1 MKRFSYWA
9 CVSCLAAASV
19 AALAHDEGGISA
31 ADAAKAVKLLDE
43 GKLTLARAIEVA
55 EKETGGRAFGV
66 MCEMEGD
73 KLEVDV
79 KCVAGD
85 KIKEVDL
92 DASGKVTEVS
102 DETPSAEAAAK
113 HGHDH
118 MADARAALPALDAAK
133 MTLAGA
139 IEKAEAHSKGR
150 AVAVLAGTENKEPVV
165 YVACLTG
172 DKLMHC
178 AVAKDGKVTAKPVD
192 DKHAGH
198 DHAGHDHG
206 GAKKP

>member
-1 MKRFSYWA
+1 MKRISYWA
-9 CVSCLAAASV
+9 CVSYLAVASV
-19 AALAHDEGGISA
+19 AVLAHDEGGISA

-55 EKETGGRAFGV
+55 EKETGGRAFSV
-66 MCEMEGD
+66 MCEMEGE
-73 KLEVDV
+73 KLEIDV
-79 KCVAGD
+79 NCVVGD

-92 DASGKVTEVS
+92 DGAGKVTEVS
-102 DETPSAEAAAK
+102 EETPSAEAAAK

-150 AVAVLAGTENKEPVV
+150 AVAVLAGVENKEPVV

-172 DKLMHC
+172 DKLTYC
-178 AVAKDGKVTAKPVD
+178 TVAKDGKVTAKPAD
-192 DKHAGH
+192 EKNAGKDSAGQ
-198 DHAGHDHG
+198 DH